1 MSAGTARPVESLRES
16 WVEQIPVLPLEVYQK
31 IGVFI
36 RSLKT
41 GQITLNLKEG
51 KVMSIDI
58 RESIRV

>member
-1 MSAGTARPVESLRES
+1 MSTDATRPVESLRES
-16 WVEQIPVLPLEVYQK
+16 WLEQIPVLPLEVYQK